1 MRVSALQ
8 QCRAEGTK
16 VLFINVTHA
25 IQSSACDVS
34 AVPFLVAQPPTPAW
48 VEKNLFVSQL
58 CGPPLPSIPAQ
69 GLYKA
74 PGVFWQCSG
83 FHTGPT
89 RNTQVPALGLLY
101 ARAMEWE
108 RDGLSTTDILQ
119 MGEPSTCCATLPLQ
133 RLHLIQQNSSNKR
146 ADVTQAE
153 GDSWLDQPAK

>member
-8 QCRAEGTK
+8 QCRAGGTK
-16 VLFINVTHA
+16 VLSINVTHA

-48 VEKNLFVSQL
+48 VEKNPLVSQL
-58 CGPPLPSIPAQ
+58 CSLPLPSIPAQ

-74 PGVFWQCSG
+74 PGFFLFFRFPYWAS
-83 FHTGPT
+83 

-119 MGEPSTCCATLPLQ
+119 MGEPSTSVPLCHCRGFISFSKTPATRGLM
-133 RLHLIQQNSSNKR
+133 
-146 ADVTQAE
+146 
-153 GDSWLDQPAK
+153 